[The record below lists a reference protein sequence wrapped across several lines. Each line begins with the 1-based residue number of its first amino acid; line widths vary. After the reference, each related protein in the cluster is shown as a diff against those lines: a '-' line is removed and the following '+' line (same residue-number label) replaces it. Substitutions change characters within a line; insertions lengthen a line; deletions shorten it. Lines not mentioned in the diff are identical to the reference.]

1 MVLQAPQGRSE
12 RCDGVMGS
20 WLHGY
25 SLDSMKIAMLGN
37 ACHAWH
43 VTWHVVWHVFGYPI
57 LPSDG
62 LPHRR
67 VHPVHTPES
76 ERKAFLFHSVL
87 LLLLLFLWD
96 GSDLISLFSL
106 FGIHALGVME
116 TVLRLSW
123 DCLESLLSLSWV
135 SLESLSRIQ
144 GFWGYPLGFLGLHN
158 VPHRVLHMVSTWYP
172 IGYP

>member
-1 MVLQAPQGRSE
+1 MVLQAPQAPQGRSE

-37 ACHAWH
+37 ACHACHAWH

-87 LLLLLFLWD
+87 LLLLFLWD
-96 GSDLISLFSL
+96 GSDLIPLFSL
-106 FGIHALGVME
+106 FGIHALGVVE
-116 TVLRLSW
+116 TVLRLSWVSLESLLRLSW
-123 DCLESLLSLSWV
+123 DCLETVLSLSRG
-135 SLESLSRIQ
+135 SR
-144 GFWGYPLGFLGLHN
+144 GSEGTP
-158 VPHRVLHMVSTWYP
+158 
-172 IGYP
+172 